1 MVIKSSNQITFTEQK
16 KIVEIEEWYLATNY
30 DSGVTI
36 ENGDWGTWTKE
47 VQVIGES
54 KKYLWNYE
62 KVIYSLGG
70 PEISEPMV
78 IGFYGKGND
87 GRSIENIKN
96 YYQTTTNTNPPTSW
110 LESVP
115 MLDPTNKYL
124 WNYEVIIY
132 TDGTT
137 TETDPAIIGAYGD
150 SGADAVDF
158 QIYSVD
164 GFEFS
169 ENVNS
174 IELKTAALKAGESI
188 ESGATYQWKWW
199 NTYEDK
205 YENIT
210 GATSSTLVVNITD
223 SYAFSSIKCDMTY
236 DGIAY
241 SDYVTL
247 TKKTELYMSV
257 IKFFDGS
264 NVFDQEK
271 SYIVAYIEVYKN
283 NNLDE
288 TKLANEYYD
297 GNNTVLDSQ
306 IIETDI
312 TENPNYSDR
321 VFEENE
327 KMYFICQSSSKHC
340 HVVLGQYNNGAWTVY
355 TQENKYTYSNDFYTD
370 ESSNVIAISKQD
382 VAKSAEIN
390 MEVYQDDT
398 FISRSSVTVID
409 LNDPI
414 VSNVAPTNVKYGQL
428 WLDTST
434 DPYTLKIYTKGTSTS
449 TKYVLAEEEKKWL
462 NSVKST
468 AKTFLYGDEEDLVVF
483 DDGSITLDQSC
494 STVDV
499 CYDTYTNAEVLKGKF
514 YTESTEDDS
523 SGVYY
528 MASDAEITRSI
539 VTSSTSSS
547 IKFYYVWASKVQAVS
562 TDVSETGQWEYFSQ
576 QNGGAVYTSIP
587 LNGYSEGDLWVI
599 SDTDV
604 IEYSDTYIN
613 LFSNFGA
620 GSMLK
625 ATTSSNTFDESH
637 WIDAM
642 EDVTTII
649 ANIKESFY
657 WDNTGIKV
665 MRRVTDSEGNITNP
679 FYVHI
684 DSTRMGFHSV
694 EYENGTV
701 KNDVEVVHVGNNSS
715 TIQNAT
721 FEGSNGTTFNNN
733 ANFNSQI
740 KFGSFIWK
748 VENNGSLSL
757 AIES

>member
-1 MVIKSSNQITFTEQK
+1 MAIKLSNQITFTEQK

-87 GRSIENIKN
+87 GRSIENITN
-96 YYQTTTNTNPPTSW
+96 FYQTTTDTNVPTSW
-110 LESVP
+110 SQSVP
-115 MLDPTNKYL
+115 MLDPVNKYL
-124 WNYEVIIY
+124 WNYEVITY
-132 TDGTT
+132 TSGAP

-174 IELKTAALKAGESI
+174 IELKTAALKAGELI

-247 TKKTELYMSV
+247 TKKTELYISA

-398 FISRSSVTVID
+398 FISRSSATVID

-434 DPYTLKIYTKGTSTS
+434 DPYTLKIYTKGTST
-449 TKYVLAEEEKKWL
+449 KYVLAEEEKKWL

-468 AKTFLYGDEEDLVVF
+468 AKTFLYGDEKDIVVF

-514 YTESTEDDS
+514 YTESTEDNS
-523 SGVYY
+523 SEVYY

-562 TDVSETGQWEYFSQ
+562 TDVSKMGQWEYFSQ

-694 EYENGTV
+694 EYENGAV

>member
-1 MVIKSSNQITFTEQK
+1 MAIKSSNQITFTEQK

-87 GRSIENIKN
+87 GRSIENITN
-96 YYQTTTNTNPPTSW
+96 FYQTTTDTNIPTSW
-110 LESVP
+110 SQSVP
-115 MLDPTNKYL
+115 MLDPVNKYL
-124 WNYEVIIY
+124 WNYEVITY
-132 TDGTT
+132 TSGDP
-137 TETDPAIIGAYGD
+137 TETEPAIIGAYGD
-150 SGADAVDF
+150 SGTDAVDF

-174 IELKTAALKAGESI
+174 IELKTAALKAGELI

-199 NTYEDK
+199 NTYSTLEDK

-247 TKKTELYMSV
+247 TKKTELYTSA

-288 TKLANEYYD
+288 TKFANEYYD

-327 KMYFICQSSSKHC
+327 KMYFICQSSSKHY
-340 HVVLGQYNNGAWTVY
+340 HAVLGQYNDGAWTVY
-355 TQENKYTYSNDFYTD
+355 TQENKYIYSNDFYTD

-382 VAKSAEIN
+382 VSKSAEIN
-390 MEVYQDDT
+390 MEVYQGSV
-398 FISRSSVTVID
+398 FVSSSSVTIID
-409 LNDPI
+409 INDPI
-414 VSNVAPTNVKYGQL
+414 ISDTEPINVKYGQL
-428 WLDTST
+428 WLDTSS
-434 DPYTLKIYTKGTSTS
+434 DPYVLKIYTKSENNYILG
-449 TKYVLAEEEKKWL
+449 EEEKKWL
-462 NSVKST
+462 T
-468 AKTFLYGDEEDLVVF
+468 ASDTRTFLYGDEKNIIVF
-483 DDGSITLDQSC
+483 DDGSMTLDSSC
-494 STVDV
+494 NTVEV
-499 CYDTYTNAEVLKGKF
+499 NYANYTNANVLKGKF
-514 YTESTEDDS
+514 YTESES
-523 SGVYY
+523 NEVYY
-528 MASDAEITRSI
+528 MASDAEITRSQ
-539 VTSSTSSS
+539 STSYGVT
-547 IKFYYVWASKVQAVS
+547 FYWVHASKVQAVS
-562 TDVSETGQWEYFSQ
+562 VVSEDGKWEYFSQ

-587 LNGYSEGDLWVI
+587 LDGYLKGDLWII
-599 SDTDV
+599 SDMDVATYSGTYTD
-604 IEYSDTYIN
+604 
-613 LFSNFGA
+613 LFNKFGS

-625 ATTSSNTFDESH
+625 ATESSNTFNESH
-637 WIDAM
+637 WIDAQ
-642 EDVTTII
+642 ENITTVIT
-649 ANIKESFY
+649 NVKESFM
-657 WDNTGIKV
+657 WDDNGIKV
-665 MRRVTDSEGNITNP
+665 MKRVTDSDGNVTNP

-694 EYENGTV
+694 EYSGGTV
-701 KNDVEVVHVGNNSS
+701 KNDVEVVHVGNNSA

-721 FEGSNGTTFNNN
+721 LEGNNGTTFNNN
-733 ANFNSQI
+733 AMFNQQVQFGNFV
-740 KFGSFIWK
+740 WK
-748 VENNGSLSL
+748 TESNGSLSL
-757 AIES
+757 AIT

>member
-1 MVIKSSNQITFTEQK
+1 M
-16 KIVEIEEWYLATNY
+16 
-30 DSGVTI
+30 
-36 ENGDWGTWTKE
+36 
-47 VQVIGES
+47 
-54 KKYLWNYE
+54 
-62 KVIYSLGG
+62 
-70 PEISEPMV
+70 
-78 IGFYGKGND
+78 
-87 GRSIENIKN
+87 
-96 YYQTTTNTNPPTSW
+96 
-110 LESVP
+110 
-115 MLDPTNKYL
+115 
-124 WNYEVIIY
+124 
-132 TDGTT
+132 
-137 TETDPAIIGAYGD
+137 
-150 SGADAVDF
+150 
-158 QIYSVD
+158 
-164 GFEFS
+164 
-169 ENVNS
+169 
-174 IELKTAALKAGESI
+174 
-188 ESGATYQWKWW
+188 
-199 NTYEDK
+199 
-205 YENIT
+205 
-210 GATSSTLVVNITD
+210 
-223 SYAFSSIKCDMTY
+223 
-236 DGIAY
+236 
-241 SDYVTL
+241 
-247 TKKTELYMSV
+247 
-257 IKFFDGS
+257 
-264 NVFDQEK
+264 
-271 SYIVAYIEVYKN
+271 YKN

-288 TKLANEYYD
+288 TKFANEYYD

-398 FISRSSVTVID
+398 FISRSSAIVID

-414 VSNVAPTNVKYGQL
+414 VSDVAPTNVKYGQL

-434 DPYTLKIYTKGTSTS
+434 DPYTLKIYTKGTSA
-449 TKYVLAEEEKKWL
+449 KYVLAEEEKKWL

-468 AKTFLYGDEEDLVVF
+468 AKTFLYGDEKDLVVF

-523 SGVYY
+523 SEVYY

-562 TDVSETGQWEYFSQ
+562 ADVSKTGQWEYFSQ

-694 EYENGTV
+694 EYENGAV

>member
-1 MVIKSSNQITFTEQK
+1 MAIKSSNQITFTEQK

-62 KVIYSLGG
+62 KVIYSLGD
-70 PEISEPMV
+70 PEISEPIV

-87 GRSIENIKN
+87 GRSIENITN
-96 YYQTTTNTNPPTSW
+96 FYQTTTDTNVPTSW
-110 LESVP
+110 SQSVP
-115 MLDPTNKYL
+115 MLDPVNKYL
-124 WNYEVIIY
+124 WNYEEITY
-132 TDGTT
+132 TVGDP
-137 TETDPAIIGAYGD
+137 TETDPAIIGVYGD
-150 SGADAVDF
+150 SGTDAVDF

-164 GFEFS
+164 GFEFN

-174 IELKTAALKAGESI
+174 IELKTAALKAGELI

-247 TKKTELYMSV
+247 TKKTELYIST

-288 TKLANEYYD
+288 TKFANEYYD

-398 FISRSSVTVID
+398 FISRSSAIVID

-414 VSNVAPTNVKYGQL
+414 VSDVAPTNVKYGQL

-434 DPYTLKIYTKGTSTS
+434 DPYTLKIYTKGTSA
-449 TKYVLAEEEKKWL
+449 KYVLAEEEKKWL

-468 AKTFLYGDEEDLVVF
+468 AKTFLYGDEKDLVVF

-523 SGVYY
+523 SEVYY

-562 TDVSETGQWEYFSQ
+562 ADVSKTGQWEYFSQ

-657 WDNTGIKV
+657 WDDTGIKV
-665 MRRVTDSEGNITNP
+665 MRRVADSEGNITNP

>member
-1 MVIKSSNQITFTEQK
+1 MAIKSSNQITFTEQK

-62 KVIYSLGG
+62 KVIYSLGD
-70 PEISEPMV
+70 PEISEPIV

-150 SGADAVDF
+150 SGADALDF

-174 IELKTAALKAGESI
+174 IELKTAALKAGELI

-247 TKKTELYMSV
+247 TKKTELYISA

-398 FISRSSVTVID
+398 FISRSSATVID

-414 VSNVAPTNVKYGQL
+414 VSDVAPTNVKYGQL

-434 DPYTLKIYTKGTSTS
+434 DPYTLKIYTKGTSA
-449 TKYVLAEEEKKWL
+449 KYVLAEEEKKWL

-468 AKTFLYGDEEDLVVF
+468 AKTFLYGDEKDLVVF

-523 SGVYY
+523 SEVYY

-562 TDVSETGQWEYFSQ
+562 ADVSKTGQWEYFSQ

-694 EYENGTV
+694 EYENGAV

>member
-1 MVIKSSNQITFTEQK
+1 MAIKSSNQITFTEQK

-62 KVIYSLGG
+62 KVIYSLGD
-70 PEISEPMV
+70 PEISEPIV

-174 IELKTAALKAGESI
+174 IELKTAALKAGELI

-247 TKKTELYMSV
+247 TKKTELYISA

-398 FISRSSVTVID
+398 FISRSSAIVID

-414 VSNVAPTNVKYGQL
+414 VSDVAPTNVKYGQL

-434 DPYTLKIYTKGTSTS
+434 DPYTLKIYTKGTSA
-449 TKYVLAEEEKKWL
+449 KYVLAEEEKKWL

-468 AKTFLYGDEEDLVVF
+468 AKTFLYGDEKDLVVF

-523 SGVYY
+523 SEVYY

-547 IKFYYVWASKVQAVS
+547 IKFYYVWASEVQAVS
-562 TDVSETGQWEYFSQ
+562 ADVSKTGQWEYFSQ

-657 WDNTGIKV
+657 WDDTGIKV
-665 MRRVTDSEGNITNP
+665 MRRVADSEGNITNP

-694 EYENGTV
+694 EYENGAV

>member
-1 MVIKSSNQITFTEQK
+1 MAIKSSNQITFTEQK

-62 KVIYSLGG
+62 KVIYSLGD

-137 TETDPAIIGAYGD
+137 AETDPAIIGAYGD
-150 SGADAVDF
+150 SGTDAVDF

-174 IELKTAALKAGESI
+174 IELKTAALKAGELI

-247 TKKTELYMSV
+247 TKKTELYISA

-288 TKLANEYYD
+288 TKFANEYYD

-340 HVVLGQYNNGAWTVY
+340 HVVLGQYNDGAWTVY

-390 MEVYQDDT
+390 MEVYQGSV
-398 FISRSSVTVID
+398 FVSSSSVTIID
-409 LNDPI
+409 INDPI
-414 VSNVAPTNVKYGQL
+414 ISDTEPINVKYGQL
-428 WLDTST
+428 WLDTSS
-434 DPYTLKIYTKGTSTS
+434 DPYVLKIYTKSENNYILG
-449 TKYVLAEEEKKWL
+449 EEEKKWL
-462 NSVKST
+462 T
-468 AKTFLYGDEEDLVVF
+468 ASDTRTFLYGDEKNIIVF
-483 DDGSITLDQSC
+483 DDGSMTLDSSC
-494 STVDV
+494 NTVEV
-499 CYDTYTNAEVLKGKF
+499 NYANYTNANVLKGKF
-514 YTESTEDDS
+514 YTESES
-523 SGVYY
+523 NEVYY
-528 MASDAEITRSI
+528 MASDAEITRSQ
-539 VTSSTSSS
+539 STSYGVT
-547 IKFYYVWASKVQAVS
+547 FYWVHASKVQAVS
-562 TDVSETGQWEYFSQ
+562 VVSEGDKWEYFSQ

-587 LNGYSEGDLWVI
+587 LDGYLKGDLWII
-599 SDTDV
+599 SDMDVATYSGTYTD
-604 IEYSDTYIN
+604 
-613 LFSNFGA
+613 LFNKFGS

-625 ATTSSNTFDESH
+625 ATASSNTFNESH
-637 WIDAM
+637 WIDAQ
-642 EDVTTII
+642 ENITTVIT
-649 ANIKESFY
+649 NVKESFM
-657 WDNTGIKV
+657 WDDNGIKV
-665 MRRVTDSEGNITNP
+665 MKRVTDSDGNVTNP

-694 EYENGTV
+694 EYSGGTV
-701 KNDVEVVHVGNNSS
+701 KNDVEVVHVGNNSAI
-715 TIQNAT
+715 IQNAT
-721 FEGSNGTTFNNN
+721 LEGNNGTTFNNN
-733 ANFNSQI
+733 AMFNQQVQFGNFV
-740 KFGSFIWK
+740 WK
-748 VENNGSLSL
+748 TESNGSLSL
-757 AIES
+757 AIT